1 MFWNIFQASGYPIV
15 TVQLEDNEED
25 VADGGETVALSVQ
38 QNSSSF
44 LDDFYKQVMI
54 SVSIGCVWILNAL
67 GTP

>member
-1 MFWNIFQASGYPIV
+1 
-15 TVQLEDNEED
+15 VQLEDNEED

-54 SVSIGCVWILNAL
+54 SVSIGCV
-67 GTP
+67 